1 MEMSYSIFYHQILAL
16 FQENN
21 EKIVSVLME

>member
-1 MEMSYSIFYHQILAL
+1 MEMSYSIFYNQILAL